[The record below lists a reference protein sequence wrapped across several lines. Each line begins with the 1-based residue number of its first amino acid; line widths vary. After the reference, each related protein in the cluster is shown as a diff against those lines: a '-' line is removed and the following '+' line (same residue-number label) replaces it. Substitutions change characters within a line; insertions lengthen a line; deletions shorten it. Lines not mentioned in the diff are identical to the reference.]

1 MEKCLGPTMTNHI
14 KGKKK
19 KEKGNYPKAMKFVSE
34 NILFGNSQIVNSQQ
48 S

>member
-1 MEKCLGPTMTNHI
+1 MSRSYHDKSH
-14 KGKKK
+14 KGEKK

>member
-1 MEKCLGPTMTNHI
+1 MSRSYHDKSH

>member
-14 KGKKK
+14 KGKK